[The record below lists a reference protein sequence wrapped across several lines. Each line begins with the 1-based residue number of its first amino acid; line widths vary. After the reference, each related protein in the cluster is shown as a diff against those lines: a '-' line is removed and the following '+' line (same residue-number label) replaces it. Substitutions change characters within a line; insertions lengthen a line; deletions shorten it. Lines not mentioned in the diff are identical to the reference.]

1 MDVDGTATGDIGSSI
16 TNRKFDLLKNSS
28 AILSQDDPTGVNAV
42 AIPLI
47 YTKNSSTVKYSLRGG
62 VDGYTLEKDK
72 LFDSYDLYS
81 DAETEEVDYII
92 QGPAM
97 SNVTDSTAK
106 AQNLPRLCSFH
117 RKKQHMQQT
126 EATMAA
132 AALDD
137 ETRP

>member
-1 MDVDGTATGDIGSSI
+1 MSSQ
-16 TNRKFDLLKNSS
+16 S
-28 AILSQDDPTGVNAV
+28 AMRLRLI
-42 AIPLI
+42 AI
-47 YTKNSSTVKYSLRGG
+47 K
-62 VDGYTLEKDK
+62 LEH
-72 LFDSYDLYS
+72 
-81 DAETEEVDYII
+81 
-92 QGPAM
+92 
-97 SNVTDSTAK
+97 STAK